1 MKAIRLLI
9 AGRVQGVYYR
19 KSAQAEANQ
28 LGVKGWV
35 RNLPDGQVEAWAE
48 GEEEVVASFVAWCH
62 EGPAA
67 ARVDHVQTASVEPEG
82 FSSFEVLR

>member
-1 MKAIRLLI
+1 MKAVRLLI

-19 KSAQAEANQ
+19 KSAQAEASK
-28 LGVKGWV
+28 LGVNGWV

-62 EGPAA
+62 EGSATS
-67 ARVDHVQTASVEPEG
+67 RVDQVQTASVEPEG